1 MVAADLPY
9 VSLDGHG
16 VRLEPYAP
24 EHLPG
29 LTAALGRPEVFAGG
43 WGGGPKASR
52 TGDEFADWLPTY
64 LPVGRAHVYVVIRG
78 APDAAVPDA
87 AVPDASVPDAAPTII
102 GTSTIL
108 DLNPAAESAH
118 IGYSAYAPA
127 VWGTSVNPA
136 CKLLLLGHL
145 FEHGYGRVKLQAD
158 VLNAR
163 SRGGI
168 EKLGAQFEGVARR
181 DAQRADGSWRD
192 AAVYSIVVDEW
203 PAARGRLEQ
212 RIAAG

>member
-1 MVAADLPY
+1 MVAAALPY
-9 VSLDGHG
+9 TALEGYG
-16 VRLEPYAP
+16 VRLEPYEP

-43 WGGGPKASR
+43 WGGGPAGAR
-52 TGDEFADWLPTY
+52 TGDEFAAWLPTY
-64 LPVGRAHVYVVIRG
+64 LPVGRAHVYVVR
-78 APDAAVPDA
+78 DALG
-87 AVPDASVPDAAPTII
+87 TII
-102 GTSTIL
+102 GTSTVL

-118 IGYSAYAPA
+118 VGYTAYAPE
-127 VWGTSVNPA
+127 VWATSVNPA

-163 SRGGI
+163 SRAGI
-168 EKLGAQFEGVARR
+168 EKLGAQFEGIARR

-192 AAVYSIVVDEW
+192 AAVYAVTVDDW
-203 PAARGRLEQ
+203 PAVRAGLERRLSV
-212 RIAAG
+212 G

>member
-1 MVAADLPY
+1 MTAAELPY
-9 VSLDGHG
+9 VALEGHG
-16 VRLEPYAP
+16 VRLEPYSP

-29 LTAALGRPEVFAGG
+29 LTAALGHPEVFAGG
-43 WGGGPKASR
+43 WGGGPAAAR
-52 TGDEFADWLPTY
+52 TGDDFAGWLPTY
-64 LPVGRAHVYVVIRG
+64 LPVGLAHVYVVRSQTVQ
-78 APDAAVPDA
+78 DAAR
-87 AVPDASVPDAAPTII
+87 TII

-118 IGYSAYAPA
+118 IGYTAYAPA

-145 FEHGYGRVKLQAD
+145 FDQGYGRVKLQAD

-163 SRGGI
+163 SRAGI
-168 EKLGAQFEGVARR
+168 AKLGAQFEGITRR
-181 DAQRADGSWRD
+181 DQPRADGSWRD

-203 PAARGRLEQ
+203 PAVRSRLLE
-212 RIAAG
+212 RLG